1 MKGLAWI
8 PPVTLSA
15 RNLERLAGIIW
26 LLVGAML
33 IRKGVTGFDNTST
46 LGIWIALPVGL
57 VIGSL
62 KGKYVLSRT
71 ARRNRR
77 RIRALA
83 EPKLWNVFTV
93 KFLILIALMIG
104 LAQGLQALAEAG
116 HFSWAAL
123 VGIRLGI
130 GAGLMVSAFVLLLP
144 PPKPYDTDVEP
155 AASNTPRGVLLVN
168 LGSPASPSTRDV
180 RRYLREF
187 LSDPL
192 VVEANRI
199 LWAFVLNVIILP
211 RRSGRSAA
219 AYAKVW
225 SAEGSPLVAN
235 GRRLAERVS
244 QALGTQW
251 SVRLAMRYG
260 APALNEQLETLAAQG
275 CREIRV
281 VPLFP
286 QWSRTTNGTI
296 QDAVAK
302 WARGRRAGP
311 AVSIA
316 ASCPDDRGYLQALAA
331 RVRETL
337 AHSPVDHHVFSFH
350 GLPESYIER
359 GDPYVRECRLT
370 AVGLAQELGLTA
382 SQWTLVFQSRFGDD
396 PWLQPYADEKVP
408 ELAAQYPRIAI
419 TMPGFAADCLETLE
433 EIGLALAADFRA
445 AGGDELV
452 VVPALNDHP
461 LWVDTV
467 ARMAA
472 GPGLEVPRDGQQD
485 HLGLR
490 EARRA

>member
-1 MKGLAWI
+1 
-8 PPVTLSA
+8 VTLST

-33 IRKGVTGFDNTST
+33 IRKGVTGFENTST
-46 LGIWIALPVGL
+46 LGLWIALPVGL
-57 VIGSL
+57 VVGAL

-77 RIRALA
+77 RIRSLS
-83 EPKLWNVFTV
+83 EPKLWNVFTG

-144 PPKPYDTDVEP
+144 PPKPYDTDVAP
-155 AASNTPRGVLLVN
+155 AASGVPRGVLLVN

-192 VVEANRI
+192 VVEANRL

-211 RRSGRSAA
+211 RRAGRSAA

-225 SAEGSPLVAN
+225 SDEGSPLVAN
-235 GRRLAERVS
+235 GRRLTECVTRSMGSA
-244 QALGTQW
+244 W

-260 APALNEQLETLAAQG
+260 APALHEQLDALAAEG

-296 QDAVAK
+296 QDSVTK
-302 WARGRRAGP
+302 WAKGRRAGP

-316 ASCPDDRGYLQALAA
+316 PSCPDDPGYLQALGA
-331 RVRETL
+331 RVRE
-337 AHSPVDHHVFSFH
+337 AIADSPVNHHVFSFH

-370 AVGLAQELGLTA
+370 AAGLANELGLA
-382 SQWTLVFQSRFGDD
+382 DSEWTFVFQSRFGDD

-419 TMPGFAADCLETLE
+419 TLPGFAADCLETLE
-433 EIGLALAADFRA
+433 EIAMELADDFRE
-445 AGGDELV
+445 AGGEELV
-452 VVPALNDHP
+452 IVPALNDHP
-461 LWVDTV
+461 IWVETV

-472 GPGLEVPRDGQQD
+472 GPGLEVPNEMPQD
-485 HLGLR
+485 TPSLH